1 MKIKLTEDS
10 KKYFEKLN
18 DKTKSKLIITE
29 ETVETKNDTKDEE
42 LKEILFDF
50 YREKS
55 RKNRE
60 ELLKLNAQLQ
70 KEHPEYFK

>member
-70 KEHPEYFK
+70 KEHPEYFE

>member
-55 RKNRE
+55 RKNKA
-60 ELLKLNAQLQ
+60 ELLELNAKLH
-70 KEHPEYFK
+70 KEHPEYFE